1 MGISV
6 ENKVMKVVYSTP
18 EHVIWIYSR
27 SDKKAPNHL
36 RPTTFGSSTEYPS
49 RNYDH
54 SLHMDGVRKY
64 LI

>member
-1 MGISV
+1 M
-6 ENKVMKVVYSTP
+6 EVVYSGTCDL
-18 EHVIWIYSR
+18 IYSR

-49 RNYDH
+49 RSYDH
-54 SLHMDGVRKY
+54 SLHMYGVRKRMLDYY